1 MTIQYR
7 NKKVSPVTCGDTG
20 VKLNGIPQATKTVFK
35 NLPKRRRTVLRAY
48 GGYLSHEAVRHR
60 ILRSFFNEEFRVIK
74 QSSTQRKSAK
84 KAGKRK
90 N

>member
-7 NKKVSPVTCGDTG
+7 NKKVSGVICGDTG
-20 VKLNGIPQATKTVFK
+20 VKLNGIPQVTKTVFR
-35 NLPKRRRTVLRAY
+35 NLPKRRRTVTRAY

-60 ILRSFFNEEFRVIK
+60 ILRAFFNEELRVIK
-74 QSSTQRKSAK
+74 QGTSQRKIKKNAK
-84 KAGKRK
+84 SRK